1 MKSHKLILIKF
12 LLLIAGAIFFS
23 SCANQQPPSGGEDDK
38 TPPKIIKV
46 NPESNTIK
54 FTGNSIKFYFDE
66 YVNRRS
72 FEDAFK
78 ISPLPEG
85 RKKFD
90 WGAKDVEVIFEN
102 GFEKNK
108 TYSIVITKD
117 LRDVNGGNQLTS
129 PMNFAF
135 STGDKIDKGGVAG
148 KIFSDN
154 LEKMIVSC
162 YKVTSLNGNF
172 VKPDTIK
179 PDFITQPD
187 EKGNYAFS
195 NLPEGKFRL
204 FAFNDDD
211 RNFLYNKSDGK
222 IALLSSDIEILD
234 STKLSGKNFLFKN
247 FNFDVKSKEFIQSL
261 KSDSLNLV
269 FASFHNG
276 SNSIRDNERFY
287 FYFRNTNLSKYELA
301 DNLKLTDSASNTNVK
316 IAFNWIND
324 SLLQVFSPEK
334 LKQNRT
340 YKFSVLKLP
349 LNFVRFFKTISES
362 KTGTVSGSVI
372 VSDSAINSG
381 VNIVIQLIEKN
392 NFSNKFTQSLT
403 NAGAYKFENIP
414 EGDYILFSFIDY
426 NRNGVYDAGAYFPFE
441 PSEPFFL
448 YEKDLKVK
456 GMWNTDNAQI
466 IF

>member
-1 MKSHKLILIKF
+1 MSI
-12 LLLIAGAIFFS
+12 
-23 SCANQQPPSGGEDDK
+23 C
-38 TPPKIIKV
+38 KI
-46 NPESNTIK
+46 
-54 FTGNSIKFYFDE
+54 
-66 YVNRRS
+66 
-72 FEDAFK
+72 
-78 ISPLPEG
+78 
-85 RKKFD
+85 
-90 WGAKDVEVIFEN
+90 
-102 GFEKNK
+102 
-108 TYSIVITKD
+108 
-117 LRDVNGGNQLTS
+117 
-129 PMNFAF
+129 
-135 STGDKIDKGGVAG
+135 
-148 KIFSDN
+148 
-154 LEKMIVSC
+154 
-162 YKVTSLNGNF
+162 
-172 VKPDTIK
+172 
-179 PDFITQPD
+179 
-187 EKGNYAFS
+187 
-195 NLPEGKFRL
+195 
-204 FAFNDDD
+204 
-211 RNFLYNKSDGK
+211 
-222 IALLSSDIEILD
+222 
-234 STKLSGKNFLFKN
+234 FKN

-441 PSEPFFL
+441 PS
-448 YEKDLKVK
+448 
-456 GMWNTDNAQI
+456 
-466 IF
+466 